1 MRGKWGAVHLSQVW
15 VRKLRNRGMVQLEP
29 RCLIN
34 TEACEGSTTW
44 LMTVLGRSQSEQMS
58 PDGIASLS
66 PRVLGWIRVWRTSAQ
81 PDSVHSGVTI
91 L

>member
-1 MRGKWGAVHLSQVW
+1 
-15 VRKLRNRGMVQLEP
+15 MVQLEP

-66 PRVLGWIRVWRTSAQ
+66 PARAGLDQAVADERPT
-81 PDSVHSGVTI
+81 
-91 L
+91 